1 MPILVLSDA
10 IKAAVGTSGTA
21 RAQQVISMRGA
32 LGARQTS
39 GDGEAS
45 AASAVTLRAAAHEPQ
60 RQVAARIHE

>member
-45 AASAVTLRAAAHEPQ
+45 AVTLRAAAHEPQ